1 MLRRMRKYIAGILVL
16 MILSVS
22 VVSAQTF
29 VTCQQKKQTG
39 HGYYQA
45 NCSGNSLRMTC
56 YQSDSSERYHVNNY
70 IGVSGNDYK
79 YLVGVNAGRRNGSHS
94 QNVGTAYNAYYHVH
108 HYTVNLIQ

>member
-56 YQSDSSERYHVNNY
+56 Y
-70 IGVSGNDYK
+70 
-79 YLVGVNAGRRNGSHS
+79 
-94 QNVGTAYNAYYHVH
+94 
-108 HYTVNLIQ
+108 